1 MPKDPLK
8 VLSWLPK
15 CAEQKCWTCPT
26 VRAGKL
32 QSALAF
38 WNLSAVLIF
47 STFWICRHRWIEVI
61 FLSYIVLLLPWCHFT
76 HIFLS
81 NPLREGVRG
90 EGESIR
96 IHAAQKMTSKSG
108 ERARAL
114 GLRGYEWHSQW
125 YSHRNSNSKLKQKI
139 IKYQGPQFSMCFL
152 PFFGPIPHPLLF
164 FVRRAR
170 RLGIMFLFALKW

>member
-125 YSHRNSNSKLKQKI
+125 YSHRNSNSKLEIENNKVSGSPI
-139 IKYQGPQFSMCFL
+139 FNVLPSLFWAHPTPASFYQW
-152 PFFGPIPHPLLF
+152 
-164 FVRRAR
+164 R
-170 RLGIMFLFALKW
+170 